1 MNLPF
6 ETKQRELKIKKEAST
21 DPRFGCNP
29 SQRPVDEIINYGI
42 VNMDKPSGPTSHQ
55 VSDYVKKILSIT
67 KAGHSG
73 TLDPGVTG
81 VLPIALGNATRI
93 VDVLLKAGKEYVG
106 VMHLHKEVDE
116 KIILEAIETHFT
128 GTIKQLPPLKSN
140 VKRQLRPRNIYYF
153 DILEVEGKDVLFRT
167 GCQAGTYIRKLIH
180 DLGAK
185 LKVGAHMAQLRRTK
199 AGPFDESTLF
209 TLQDL
214 ADAYWYY
221 KNEQSEKFI
230 RKIIQPVENAVVH
243 LPKIWV
249 FDNCVDTLCHGASLH
264 LPGISQVES
273 GIKARDS
280 VALMT
285 LKNEL
290 IALGETK
297 MSTEQIMGFQKGLS
311 VKTTK
316 VFMKP
321 DTYPKIMVKK

>member
-1 MNLPF
+1 
-6 ETKQRELKIKKEAST
+6 
-21 DPRFGCNP
+21 
-29 SQRPVDEIINYGI
+29 
-42 VNMDKPSGPTSHQ
+42 
-55 VSDYVKKILSIT
+55 
-67 KAGHSG
+67 
-73 TLDPGVTG
+73 
-81 VLPIALGNATRI
+81 
-93 VDVLLKAGKEYVG
+93 
-106 VMHLHKEVDE
+106 
-116 KIILEAIETHFT
+116 
-128 GTIKQLPPLKSN
+128 
-140 VKRQLRPRNIYYF
+140 
-153 DILEVEGKDVLFRT
+153 
-167 GCQAGTYIRKLIH
+167 
-180 DLGAK
+180 
-185 LKVGAHMAQLRRTK
+185 MAELRRTK

-290 IALGETK
+290 IGLGETK
-297 MSTEQIMGFQKGLS
+297 MSTEQILGYQKGLS

-321 DTYPKIMVKK
+321 DTYPKLPKSLGKTQ